1 MVFSDERAAPLQ
13 RRKTHFCDRNHSASA
28 TTALNFHLT
37 GGQVVEV
44 AMTMNFLPS
53 RNRSGQTE
61 LSDSR
66 AEGLRAHAAECR
78 ELANRCWHEE
88 SKQRYEELARQ
99 WLALA
104 EQRQRSA

>member
-1 MVFSDERAAPLQ
+1 MVFADERAAPFQ

-28 TTALNFHLT
+28 TTALNFQLT

-44 AMTMNFLPS
+44 AMTMNFVPS

-61 LSDSR
+61 PSDSR
-66 AEGLRAHAAECR
+66 AEGFRAHAAECR
-78 ELANRCWHEE
+78 ELANRCWQEE
-88 SKQRYEELARQ
+88 SKQRYEELARH
-99 WLALA
+99 WLELA